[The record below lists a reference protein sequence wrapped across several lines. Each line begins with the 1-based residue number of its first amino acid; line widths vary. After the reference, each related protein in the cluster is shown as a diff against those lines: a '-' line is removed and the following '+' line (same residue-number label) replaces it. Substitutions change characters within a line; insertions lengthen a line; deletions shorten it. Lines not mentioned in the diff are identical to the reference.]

1 MILARVAPD
10 RADAL
15 IARAQQYEESR
26 LVCGMHFPSD
36 VEAGHEV
43 ALAVV
48 AHLDASSE
56 FQSDLAKARKEQTG
70 HRR

>member
-1 MILARVAPD
+1 MILARVAPE
-10 RADAL
+10 RSEAL
-15 IARAQQYEESR
+15 MARAEEYEESR

-43 ALAVV
+43 AVAVV

-56 FQSDLAKARKEQTG
+56 FRADLNKARKEHTA
-70 HRR
+70 H